1 MMVDFFYNLRWQ
13 DILDILV
20 VAFLVYHVLVIIRG
34 TRAFQILLGLF
45 LVFVIYEVSLYLGFY
60 TLNWVLNG
68 FLSSIILIIIVL
80 FQNEIRRALAKFGK
94 TSFAINSSEKQ
105 QYLDKIVKACA
116 TMSLKRIGALIV
128 FVRENMMPNVIEGC
142 VQLNAD
148 VTDDLLLSIFNQSS
162 PLHDGAVII
171 MEGRILA
178 AGCFLPLTTNPNID
192 KKYGTRHRA
201 AIGITED
208 TDSIVVVVS
217 EETGNISLAMG
228 GKLTR
233 NQDIDSLKKVLK
245 KIFLPDKKK
254 KSGLNLESIRALLRI
269 R

>member
-94 TSFAINSSEKQ
+94 TSFAINPSEKH
-105 QYLDKIVKACA
+105 QYLDEIVKACA
-116 TMSLKRIGALIV
+116 TMSLKRIGALVV
-128 FVRENMMPNVIEGC
+128 FARENMMPNVIEGG

-148 VTDDLLLSIFNQSS
+148 VTDDLLLSIFNTAS

-171 MEGRILA
+171 MDGRVLA
-178 AGCFLPLTTNPNID
+178 AGCFLPLTTNPNVD

-208 TDSIVVVVS
+208 TDSVVVVVS

-233 NQDIDSLKKVLK
+233 NQDIESLNKVLK

-254 KSGLNLESIRALLRI
+254 KSGLALVSLRELLRI

>member
-1 MMVDFFYNLRWQ
+1 MVDFFYNLRWQ
-13 DILDILV
+13 DIVDILI

-45 LVFVIYEVSLYLGFY
+45 LIFVIYEFSLYLGFY
-60 TLNWVLNG
+60 TLNWILNG

-94 TSFAINSSEKQ
+94 TSFAINPSEEH
-105 QYLDKIVKACA
+105 QYLEEIVRACA
-116 TMSLKRIGALIV
+116 TMSLKRIGALV
-128 FVRENMMPNVIEGC
+128 VLARENMMPNIIEGG
-142 VQLNAD
+142 VQLHAD
-148 VTDDLLLSIFNQSS
+148 VTDALLLSIFNPAS

-171 MEGRILA
+171 MEGRVLA
-178 AGCFLPLTTNPNID
+178 AGCFLPLTTNPNVD
-192 KKYGTRHRA
+192 KNYGTRHRA

-208 TDSIVVVVS
+208 TDSIVIVIS

-233 NQDIDSLKKVLK
+233 SQDIDSLNKVLK
-245 KIFLPDKKK
+245 KIFMPVKKK
-254 KSGLNLESIRALLRI
+254 RSGVTLESLRDLLRVK
-269 R
+269 

>member
-13 DILDILV
+13 DIVDILV
-20 VAFLVYHVLVIIRG
+20 VAFLVYHVLMIIRG

-60 TLNWVLNG
+60 TLNWIING

-94 TSFAINSSEKQ
+94 TSFAINPSEEH
-105 QYLDKIVKACA
+105 QYLDEIVKACA

-128 FVRENMMPNVIEGC
+128 FARENMMPNVIEGG
-142 VQLNAD
+142 VKLNAD
-148 VTDDLLLSIFNQSS
+148 VTDALLLSIFNTAS

-171 MEGRILA
+171 MDGRVLA
-178 AGCFLPLTTNPNID
+178 AGCFLPLTTNPNVD

-208 TDSIVVVVS
+208 TDSVVVVVS
-217 EETGNISLAMG
+217 EETGNISLTMG
-228 GKLTR
+228 GKFTK
-233 NQDIDSLKKVLK
+233 NQDIDSLNKVLK
-245 KIFLPDKKK
+245 KIFLPHKKK
-254 KSGLNLESIRALLRI
+254 KNGLMLKSLRESLHIR
-269 R
+269 

>member
-116 TMSLKRIGALIV
+116 TMSLKRIGALII
-128 FVRENMMPNVIEGC
+128 FVRENMMPNVIEEG

-148 VTDDLLLSIFNQSS
+148 VTDALLLSIFNPSS
-162 PLHDGAVII
+162 SLHDGAVII

-217 EETGNISLAMG
+217 EETGNISLAIG

-245 KIFLPDKKK
+245 KIFLPDKKE